1 MNELKR
7 ILSFTRRA
15 VDDFEMIDDGDKIA
29 VGVSGGKDSLT
40 LLVALASLRRFYPKR
55 FDLVAITVDRNETMH
70 GNRTAPVELASR
82 RNKRN
87 GQRKQKR
94 W

>member
-70 GNRTAPVELASR
+70 GNRTAPVEFSGKCC
-82 RNKRN
+82 KRN
-87 GQRKQKR
+87 NNRSQKS
-94 W
+94 